1 LLEVFLWINFDFY
14 LISYLNTN
22 CSGSLVMTETEPNY
36 SKPNFVGLDFF
47 NYLIGS

>member
-1 LLEVFLWINFDFY
+1 
-14 LISYLNTN
+14 
-22 CSGSLVMTETEPNY
+22 MTETEPNY